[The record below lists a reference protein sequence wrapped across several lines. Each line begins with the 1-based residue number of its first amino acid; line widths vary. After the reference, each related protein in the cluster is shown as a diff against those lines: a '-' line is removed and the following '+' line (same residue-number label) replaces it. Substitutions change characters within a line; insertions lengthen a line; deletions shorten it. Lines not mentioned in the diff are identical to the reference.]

1 MFDVKQY
8 TFICLFYFGVI
19 WDRRINMP
27 FTPLCRL
34 KWRSLCNQ
42 NSLNALWMLG
52 SDFCAWVQ
60 TWLIGDMCWGL
71 KELQVFL
78 EKHAHYK
85 YYLLCD
91 MFSSVQSLSHVRLFE
106 TPWTAARQGSLFFT
120 NSWSLGKLMSIEL
133 VIPSNRLILC
143 HPLFLLPSI
152 FPSNRVFS
160 NESVLHISWP
170 KYWRFNFRI
179 GPSNEYSGLISF
191 RVIEWISLQSKGHLR
206 VLCNTTVQNHQ
217 FFITHHSLWCNCHI
231 HTWQLEKS

>member
-1 MFDVKQY
+1 
-8 TFICLFYFGVI
+8 
-19 WDRRINMP
+19 
-27 FTPLCRL
+27 
-34 KWRSLCNQ
+34 
-42 NSLNALWMLG
+42 ML
-52 SDFCAWVQ
+52 VQ
-60 TWLIGDMCWGL
+60 
-71 KELQVFL
+71 
-78 EKHAHYK
+78 
-85 YYLLCD
+85 
-91 MFSSVQSLSHVRLFE
+91 FSSVTQSCPTLWNPMDCSMPGVAVLHQ
-106 TPWTAARQGSLFFT
+106 AR
-120 NSWSLGKLMSIEL
+120 SLGKLMSIEL

-191 RVIEWISLQSKGHLR
+191 RMIGWIYLQSKGHLR

-231 HTWQLEKS
+231 HTWQLEKL

>member
-1 MFDVKQY
+1 M
-8 TFICLFYFGVI
+8 
-19 WDRRINMP
+19 
-27 FTPLCRL
+27 
-34 KWRSLCNQ
+34 
-42 NSLNALWMLG
+42 
-52 SDFCAWVQ
+52 
-60 TWLIGDMCWGL
+60 IGDMCWGL

-133 VIPSNRLILC
+133 VIPSNHLILC
-143 HPLFLLPSI
+143 QLLLLLPSI

-170 KYWRFNFRI
+170 KYWRLNFSI

-191 RVIEWISLQSKGHLR
+191 MMTGLISLQSKGLSR
-206 VLCNTTVQNHQ
+206 VLSNTTV
-217 FFITHHSLWCNCHI
+217 
-231 HTWQLEKS
+231 

>member
-27 FTPLCRL
+27 FTPLCQL

-71 KELQVFL
+71 KELQVLL

-106 TPWTAARQGSLFFT
+106 TPWTAARQVSKSPKLKT
-120 NSWSLGKLMSIEL
+120 NHVSI
-133 VIPSNRLILC
+133 
-143 HPLFLLPSI
+143 
-152 FPSNRVFS
+152 
-160 NESVLHISWP
+160 
-170 KYWRFNFRI
+170 
-179 GPSNEYSGLISF
+179 SG
-191 RVIEWISLQSKGHLR
+191 EWINKTLH
-206 VLCNTTVQNHQ
+206 
-217 FFITHHSLWCNCHI
+217 THCREIKRNKNWSCI
-231 HTWQLEKS
+231 YMSGP